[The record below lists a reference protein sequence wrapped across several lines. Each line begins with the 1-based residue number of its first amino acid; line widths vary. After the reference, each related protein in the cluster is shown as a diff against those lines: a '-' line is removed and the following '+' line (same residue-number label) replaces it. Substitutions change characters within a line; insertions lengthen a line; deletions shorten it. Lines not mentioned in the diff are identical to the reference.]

1 MKNSSLAGIALAAIG
16 LVLMYVGIYG
26 WTGAPDLVLPASPE
40 IGTTLPGSDAGTG
53 GGGFG

>member
-40 IGTTLPGSDAGTG
+40 VGQALPDSNAS